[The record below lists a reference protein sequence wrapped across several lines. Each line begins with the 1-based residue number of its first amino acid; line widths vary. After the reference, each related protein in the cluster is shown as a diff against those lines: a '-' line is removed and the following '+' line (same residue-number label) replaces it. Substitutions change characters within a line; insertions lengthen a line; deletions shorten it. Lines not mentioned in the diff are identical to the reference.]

1 MVPHGE
7 ELLGLFDTR
16 VEPVLL
22 GWHAIS
28 LGKAFAEAVVT
39 HAMLF
44 SDLAEAACEV
54 LLQLGLG
61 KPEVL
66 AGTVQDE
73 WGQDIQDI
81 AVYGRKQGEEVL
93 LA

>member
-1 MVPHGE
+1 M
-7 ELLGLFDTR
+7 
-16 VEPVLL
+16 EPVLL
-22 GWHAIS
+22 GWHAIG
-28 LGKAFAEAVVT
+28 LGETFAEAVVA
-39 HAMLF
+39 HAMVF
-44 SDLAEAACEV
+44 SDLAEAAREV

-73 WGQDIQDI
+73 GCQDIQDI